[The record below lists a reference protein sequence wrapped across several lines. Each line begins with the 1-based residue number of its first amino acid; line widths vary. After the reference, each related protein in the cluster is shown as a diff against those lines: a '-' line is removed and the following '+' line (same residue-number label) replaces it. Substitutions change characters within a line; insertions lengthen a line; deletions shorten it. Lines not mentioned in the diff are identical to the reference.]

1 MVSLLDVPSDVHFII
16 WTLLSLSDLATLQR
30 VCQVLACLF
39 SRINTIS
46 QVCRGIARRINDDKS
61 LWVVILQAY
70 VLRKGTPLPSNLPP
84 LHRVAALDVKSW
96 VKHAF
101 LLQKN
106 YRSAAVKSFRTCT
119 YEGFTWTK
127 IIRGRWC
134 LVASAN
140 LSNAKLAVWD
150 LSQTNLEG
158 PCTVMPLE
166 GPITDGTV
174 EDSGDYV
181 HAAVTV
187 ATGYVT
193 PILPVLFSDV
203 PILIVR
209 RSFLYWT

>member
-1 MVSLLDVPSDVHFII
+1 MSSLLDLPSDVHFVI

-30 VCQVLACLF
+30 VCQALVCSF
-39 SRINTIS
+39 RIIDS
-46 QVCRGIARRINDDKS
+46 IFKVCRRIACRINDDKS
-61 LWVVILQAY
+61 LWIGILQNDI
-70 VLRKGTPLPSNLPP
+70 LRKRMPLPLNLLP

-96 VKHAF
+96 AKHAF

-106 YRSAAVKSFRTCT
+106 YQSATVKSFRTCT
-119 YEGFTWTK
+119 YEGITWTT

-150 LSQTNLEG
+150 LSQTNIEG

-166 GPITDGTV
+166 GPITDGIV

-187 ATGYVT
+187 ATRYVT
-193 PILPVLFSDV
+193 PIIRMLVSNV
-203 PILIVR
+203 SMLIVR
-209 RSFLYWT
+209 RLFSFWT